1 MGGQYSLAT
10 ATGLFKSTIS
20 MLMVVTANKIA
31 AVRRVRPVLKKE
43 LCYNDNALLP

>member
-1 MGGQYSLAT
+1 MYKRQVYTKGITGGQYSLAT

-31 AVRRVRPVLKKE
+31 KLFGE
-43 LCYNDNALLP
+43 SGLY

>member
-1 MGGQYSLAT
+1 MCLTPMSTPRASRGGQYSLAT

-31 AVRRVRPVLKKE
+31 K
-43 LCYNDNALLP
+43 LCGESGLY